1 MPIISAIGIYNR
13 RPDILRLR
21 RIGLRS
27 SGRIRPTISV
37 ANKRV
42 EAAGWR
48 AWMPPL
54 YHQHLRGV
62 PMAKPQNNPAQ
73 RRFNRHRR
81 SMTGFSP
88 DFGASCRVSHS
99 TISRLLA
106 SGWGIKLEG
115 RYPALTIG
123 SGGNVDADGCA
134 KNSAT
139 ERKER
144 VDAPPTGWKLV
155 RPLWPS
161 ADCRGMPM
169 AASRITLHRLT
180 NQRSEWTH
188 LSCRIACVHSGHR
201 GNVGGECL
209 WDLE

>member
-144 VDAPPTGWKLV
+144 VDAPSTGLGSWCVHPAIGKGLQCY
-155 RPLWPS
+155 
-161 ADCRGMPM
+161 CRWLTHERAEAAGGMG
-169 AASRITLHRLT
+169 AASALT
-180 NQRSEWTH
+180 T
-188 LSCRIACVHSGHR
+188 G
-201 GNVGGECL
+201 
-209 WDLE
+209 